1 MRHAEIARLLNE
13 ALLYST
19 CAGRPPMHFDNHST
33 LDLQMADLPS
43 INVADVEGDVVFW
56 SRVVEARPELLRHSA
71 VDLLQ
76 ILLQGC
82 PWSRSGQLHLR
93 EVQGQLELRLLTN
106 EQALANARD
115 FSQALDHFMA
125 VLEELC
131 TILRP

>member
-43 INVADVEGDVVFW
+43 INVADVEGDVVVW
-56 SRVVEARPELLRHSA
+56 SRVVEIRPELLRHSA

-82 PWSRSGQLHLR
+82 PWSRSGQLHLC
-93 EVQGQLELRLLTN
+93 EVERQLELRLLAN
-106 EQALANARD
+106 EQALSNARH
-115 FSQALDHFMA
+115 FAQALDHFMA
-125 VLEELC
+125 VQEELC

>member
-19 CAGRPPMHFDNHST
+19 CAGRPPMHFDDRST

-43 INVADVEGDVVFW
+43 IHVADVEGDVVIW
-56 SRVVEARPELLRHSA
+56 STVMESRPELLRHCA
-71 VDLLQ
+71 VDLLR

-82 PWSRSGQLHLR
+82 PWSRTGQLHLC
-93 EVQGQLELRLLTN
+93 EVQGQLELRLQTN
-106 EQALANARD
+106 DQALVNARH

-125 VLEELC
+125 VHEELC